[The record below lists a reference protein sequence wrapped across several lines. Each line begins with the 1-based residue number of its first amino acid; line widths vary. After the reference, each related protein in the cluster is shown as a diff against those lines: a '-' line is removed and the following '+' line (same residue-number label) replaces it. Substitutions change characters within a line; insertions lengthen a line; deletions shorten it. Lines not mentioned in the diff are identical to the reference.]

1 MILDELVLHN
11 YGVFAGRH
19 AIELTPAGAQTPII
33 LFGGTNGAGKTTL
46 LEALQVALFG
56 ARASCI
62 RQTSGGYPSMLKSKI
77 SLSAPER
84 QAALSISFRHFAE
97 RTEQRFK
104 VNRTWDRNGREIVDV
119 YENGKRSSALS
130 QNWTQKAEDLF
141 PVAVSP
147 LFFFD
152 GEQAE
157 GYASPDKSSHLI
169 QTAIQGLLGVDI
181 VEQLCR
187 DLKTLEKRVIVR
199 NKGNAVM
206 KDGIDHLEAKI
217 HETEKELIA
226 ASNHVSELISRDLF
240 AKMSDLEQVRQELDK
255 RGGGLYEQKVQ
266 VEQRLQASE
275 VALDLCKKELLDVVD
290 GDLPLMLVHDLLSDL
305 AAQASADSGQ
315 KLRKR
320 YESQLAQRDAEMIEL
335 LKTLA
340 TPVSTIEQIQ
350 AFFQRSNTPILTHDG
365 AGSDRNVQNDSVSTV
380 IQGLLDG
387 GLARIVR
394 RAKSLS
400 IEYRDKLIDCEN
412 CRYEVAGIPQI
423 EEISDSLKEKEKLK
437 QQIDEL
443 EQNIATAR
451 AEKNDIES
459 RLRLYKEELDRLLV
473 SAAYDKLEA
482 EEDQRIV
489 LYSSMSRSTLGQF
502 SQDIIQMHIHN
513 IERLVL
519 ECFTTLLHKNTLV
532 SRIAIDAG
540 DFTVR
545 LFDDSGHYIDADTLS
560 AGERQLLAVS
570 LLWGMARSSG
580 CRLPTAIDTPLG
592 RLDAQHRL
600 NLTEYYFPFASH
612 QVLIFSTDE
621 EIIGQQLAKLKKWV
635 GREYLLAYDD
645 STASTAVQK
654 GYFTN

>member
-19 AIELTPAGAQTPII
+19 TIELTPAGTQTPII

-46 LEALQVALFG
+46 LEALQIALFG

-62 RQTSGGYPSMLKSKI
+62 RQASGGYSSMLRSKI
-77 SLSAPER
+77 SLTAPER
-84 QAALSISFRHFAE
+84 QAALSISFRHFAV
-97 RTEQRFK
+97 RAEQRFK
-104 VNRTWDRNGREIVDV
+104 VSRTWDRNGRETVDV
-119 YENGKRSSALS
+119 FENGKHSSALS
-130 QNWTQKAEDLF
+130 QNWSQMAEDLF
-141 PVAVSP
+141 PVAISP

-157 GYASPDKSSHLI
+157 SYASPDKSSQLI
-169 QTAIQGLLGVDI
+169 QTAIQGLLGIDI
-181 VEQLCR
+181 VEQLCK

-199 NKGNAVM
+199 NNNNAVM
-206 KDGIDHLEAKI
+206 KDDIDLLEAKI

-226 ASNHVSELISRDLF
+226 ASNHVSELISHDLF
-240 AKMSDLEQVRQELDK
+240 SKMSDLEHVRQELDK
-255 RGGGLYEQKVQ
+255 RGGGLYEQKMQ

-275 VALDLCKKELLDVVD
+275 VALELCKKELQEVID

-305 AAQASADSGQ
+305 AAQVTADGGPQ
-315 KLRKR
+315 LHKR
-320 YESQLAQRDAEMIEL
+320 YVSLLEKRDAEMLEL

-340 TPVSTIEQIQ
+340 TPVSTLEQVQ
-350 AFFQRSNTPILTHDG
+350 AFYQRSNTSIFSH
-365 AGSDRNVQNDSVSTV
+365 AGNESNRHVQNDSVTTV

-387 GLARIVR
+387 GLERIVR

-400 IEYRDKLIDCEN
+400 IEYKNKLIDYEN
-412 CRYEVAGIPQI
+412 CRFEVAGIPQI
-423 EEISDSLKEKEKLK
+423 EEIADALKEREMLQHK
-437 QQIDEL
+437 IAEL
-443 EQNIATAR
+443 EHNIATAR

-459 RLRLYKEELDRLLV
+459 QLRQYKEKLDRMLV
-473 SAAYDKLEA
+473 AAADDKLAA

-489 LYSSMSRSTLGQF
+489 LYSSKSRTTLGQF
-502 SQDIIQMHIHN
+502 SQEIVKMHIHN

-519 ECFTTLLHKNTLV
+519 ECFTTLLRKNTLV
-532 SRIAIDAG
+532 SRIAIDAVE
-540 DFTVR
+540 FTVR
-545 LFDDSGHYIDADTLS
+545 LCDDSGRYIDADTLS

-570 LLWGMARSSG
+570 LLWGMARASG
-580 CRLPTAIDTPLG
+580 CSLPTAIDTPLG

-600 NLTEYYFPFASH
+600 NLTENYFPFASH

-621 EIIGQQLAKLKKWV
+621 EIIGKQLTNLRKWV

-645 STASTAVQK
+645 NSASTSVKK
-654 GYFTN
+654 GYFSN